1 MKVLLIPSWYPDDK
15 NPINGIFF
23 KEQGEALSK
32 RGIEVIV
39 LTINL
44 ISLSEFGKRKDL
56 GLKISDENGL
66 KVYRYTN
73 YNFFPR
79 MTELY
84 LRFYG
89 FIMNKLVKKIEK
101 EEIGIK
107 LVHIHSALDAGIA
120 YYFSRL
126 NIPYVLTEHSTK
138 YDRNLVKKSES
149 KYLYKVFEGAK
160 KVVVVGNGLRE
171 AISKYIDKDRV
182 VIIPNMVSIEKK
194 EQEVDFNKKGFRFFS
209 LGLLNRKK
217 GMDLLIEAFNKNRDK
232 LNQCELYIGGDGE
245 ERENLQKLIEEYGL
259 NNNIKLIG
267 KLSREEVAYHMSN
280 CDCFVLASRFETFG
294 IVYLEA
300 MLYGK
305 PVIATQTGGPD
316 TFVND
321 ENGILVPV
329 DDTELLGDAIVR
341 IVHEINHY
349 DSKQISSYCNEN
361 FGEEAVCKKI
371 INLYK
376 DIKVKVD
383 K

>member
-23 KEQGEALSK
+23 KEQGEALAK
-32 RGIEVIV
+32 RGVEVIV

-56 GLKISDENGL
+56 GVRINYENGL

-89 FIMNKLVKKIEK
+89 FIMNKLVRRIEK
-101 EEIGIK
+101 EETDIK

-126 NIPYVLTEHSTK
+126 NLPYVLTEHSTK

-149 KYLYKVFEGAK
+149 KYLYKVFEGAD
-160 KVVVVGNGLRE
+160 KVIAVGNGLRE

-182 VIIPNMVSIEKK
+182 LIIPNMVSIEKR

-209 LGLLNRKK
+209 LGLLNQKK
-217 GMDLLIEAFNKNRDK
+217 GMDLLIEAFNNNRDK
-232 LNQCELYIGGDGE
+232 LGQYELYIGGDGG
-245 ERENLQKLIEEYGL
+245 ERENLQKTIEEYGL

-267 KLSREEVAYHMSN
+267 KLSRKEVAYHMSN

-300 MLYGK
+300 MIYGK
-305 PVIATQTGGPD
+305 PVIATKTGGPD

-329 DDTELLGDAIVR
+329 DDVNLLGDAIVKM
-341 IVHEINHY
+341 VNQINDY
-349 DSKQISSYCNEN
+349 DADKISSYCNEN

>member
-23 KEQGEALSK
+23 KEQGEALAK
-32 RGIEVIV
+32 KGVEVIV

-56 GLKISDENGL
+56 GVRINYENGL

-89 FIMNKLVKKIEK
+89 FIMNKLVRRIEK
-101 EEIGIK
+101 EETDIK

-126 NIPYVLTEHSTK
+126 NLPYVLTEHSTK

-149 KYLYKVFEGAK
+149 KYLYKVFEGAD
-160 KVVVVGNGLRE
+160 KVIAVGNGLRE

-182 VIIPNMVSIEKK
+182 LIIPNMVSIEKR

-209 LGLLNRKK
+209 LGLLNQKK
-217 GMDLLIEAFNKNRDK
+217 GMDLLIEAFNNNRDK
-232 LNQCELYIGGDGE
+232 LGQYELYIGGDGG
-245 ERENLQKLIEEYGL
+245 ERENLQKTIEEYGL

-267 KLSREEVAYHMSN
+267 KLSRKEVAYHMSN

-300 MLYGK
+300 MIYGK
-305 PVIATQTGGPD
+305 PVIATKTGGPD

-329 DDTELLGDAIVR
+329 DDVNLLGDAIVKM
-341 IVHEINHY
+341 VNQINDY
-349 DSKQISSYCNEN
+349 DADKISSYCNEN

>member
-23 KEQGEALSK
+23 KEQGEALAK
-32 RGIEVIV
+32 RGVEVIV

-56 GLKISDENGL
+56 GVRINYENGL

-89 FIMNKLVKKIEK
+89 FIMNKLVRRIEK
-101 EEIGIK
+101 EETDIK

-126 NIPYVLTEHSTK
+126 NLPYVLTEHSTK

-149 KYLYKVFEGAK
+149 KYLYKVFEGAD
-160 KVVVVGNGLRE
+160 KVIAVGNGLRE

-182 VIIPNMVSIEKK
+182 LIIPNMVSIEKR

-209 LGLLNRKK
+209 LGLLNQKK
-217 GMDLLIEAFNKNRDK
+217 GMDLLIEAFNNNRDK
-232 LNQCELYIGGDGE
+232 LGQYELYIGGDGG
-245 ERENLQKLIEEYGL
+245 ERENLQKTIEEYGL

-267 KLSREEVAYHMSN
+267 KLSRKEVAYHMSN

-300 MLYGK
+300 MIYGK
-305 PVIATQTGGPD
+305 PVIATKTGGPD

-329 DDTELLGDAIVR
+329 DDVNLLGNAIVKM
-341 IVHEINHY
+341 VNQINDY
-349 DSKQISSYCNEN
+349 DADKISSYCNEN

>member
-23 KEQGEALSK
+23 KEQGEALAK
-32 RGIEVIV
+32 RGVEVVV

-56 GLKISDENGL
+56 GLRVNDENGL

-89 FIMNKLVKKIEK
+89 FIMNKLVRRIEK
-101 EEIGIK
+101 EETDIR

-120 YYFSRL
+120 YYFSGL
-126 NIPYVLTEHSTK
+126 KLPYILTEHSTK
-138 YDRNLVKKSES
+138 YDRNLVKKAEM
-149 KYLYKVFEGAK
+149 KYLYKVFQRAD
-160 KVVVVGNGLRE
+160 KVIAVGNGLRE
-171 AISKYIDKDRV
+171 AISKYIDKDRI
-182 VIIPNMVSIEKK
+182 VIIPNMVSIERKD
-194 EQEVDFNKKGFRFFS
+194 QEVDVNKKGFRFFS
-209 LGLLNRKK
+209 LGLLNKKK
-217 GMDLLIEAFNKNRDK
+217 GMDLLIEAFNNHRDI
-232 LNQCELYIGGDGE
+232 LSQCELYIGGDGE
-245 ERENLQKLIEEYGL
+245 EKANLQRTIEEYGL
-259 NNNIKLIG
+259 NNKIKLIG
-267 KLSREEVAYHMSN
+267 KLCREEVAYHMSN

-300 MLYGK
+300 MIYGK
-305 PVIATQTGGPD
+305 PVIATKTGGPD

-329 DDTELLGDAIVR
+329 DDVNSLGEAIVKMANR
-341 IVHEINHY
+341 INDY
-349 DSKQISSYCNEN
+349 DADKISNFCNES
-361 FGEEAVCKKI
+361 FSEEAVCKKI

-376 DIKVKVD
+376 DIKIKVD
-383 K
+383 N